1 MTNKITPSN
10 EPTGAHQLKRN
21 ERGAALILAL
31 IILFLLGAISIT
43 VLAVVSHEIR
53 IASSDLRRTETYSAA
68 ASAIERMTNEFSALF
83 QRTSNPSPTQLD
95 QIAANF
101 PSELTG
107 QGFTFTQ
114 SLKPNTDALTQM
126 QLTQGITNGSY
137 PYVDI
142 EKGPLSGLRASVSP
156 YTVTATAYNTRTGAQ
171 VTLERT
177 INNYLIPMFQFGT
190 FSDGDLE
197 FWPQPPMTF
206 NGRVHANGNIYF
218 GGDIT
223 FTSKVTTANEA
234 VRTVLRNNGAL
245 PTGYSAGNPRFVVNG
260 TTVPMTQGSVVG
272 GPKLAQPRTDKRGN
286 FPAGTPLGTDNASWN
301 STSIKTA
308 NGTANQFDGQLLTKG
323 TGALPLLL
331 PMQLDG
337 KMPREIIKRSMP
349 DDSSALVSGRF
360 HSKAEIR
367 ILIDDES
374 AGNGANNVAGIG
386 NDTSGSQKGK
396 ALSSFKPASLD
407 GGKALRVVK
416 DDGTGYVAGQADWL
430 QGNPTLNKK
439 AETVRGIKAYTITT
453 SSAASTTTG
462 GKNATSAELTSGA
475 NSAIDKSP
483 NGAFIPP
490 GSGITGRIL
499 IEVRQPNGTWLDVTS
514 TILSMGMTVGEPN
527 GIVYLQRPLWAAYM
541 QGGRDR
547 KGDSNHNNYLNY
559 FLDTSVTDRRC
570 IADGEISKV
579 AAFNAS
585 GYIYEH
591 DNTLD
596 DDPHPG
602 TARCLPTNTTMAR
615 DDQFSTAPGSLNKIV
630 PISVYNVREGRI
642 DETNLSATVVYER
655 GIIGVVDI
663 NMRNLARWLDGVYD
677 NNLLNGTNAVSTN
690 IDGTD
695 GYVVYI
701 SDRRGDRVKQEWNA
715 AKLAINTTNGL
726 VDNEDVYGYN
736 QANGDVPN
744 PGEDVIDAGYDPVKL
759 KNKKDSLQIDLKEL
773 PGPAQIA
780 IPSPS
785 PTPPSGVDSTDFT
798 RSVTV
803 AEWQLPTNASP
814 FVSHPAP
821 TTTTAN
827 APGYYF
833 RRAVRLLN
841 GEDLMITG
849 ATGKLSA
856 TKGITVSTENMVFI
870 WGNYNT
876 TGISGQPTGA
886 STPNDPTQT
895 NSFLGDQIPTAIV
908 SDAFFPLSKTWY
920 DALPSLYPEGADK
933 RIADAGS
940 TLDSSAIT
948 TGQETSVRAG
958 IISGTTMS
966 AMVGTTAPT
975 DYLAWL
981 NGGVHNFP
989 RFLETWGNVVPPAWQ
1004 KRWNYVG
1011 SFILLYNSTQ
1021 AVGPYSVENSVVY
1034 YPPKRNWGFDIT
1046 FNDPKKL
1053 PPGTPQ
1059 FQYIEA
1065 TGFRQI
1071 F

>member
-1 MTNKITPSN
+1 MTNELTQSGELTPSR
-10 EPTGAHQLKRN
+10 QSRQD
-21 ERGAALILAL
+21 ERGAVLVLVL

-43 VLAVVSHEIR
+43 VLAVVSHEMR
-53 IASSDLRRTETYSAA
+53 IAGSDLRRTETYSAA
-68 ASAIERMTNEFSALF
+68 ASAMERMTNEFSALF
-83 QRTSNPSPTQLD
+83 QRTTNPTQTQLD
-95 QIAANF
+95 LIAGSF
-101 PSELTG
+101 PSELTSR
-107 QGFTFTQ
+107 GFKFSQ
-114 SLKPNTDALTQM
+114 SMSPDSDALAKMRQ
-126 QLTQGITNGSY
+126 TQGITNGSY

-142 EKGPLSGLRASVSP
+142 EKGSLAGLKASVSP
-156 YTVTATAYNTRTGAQ
+156 YTMSVTATNSYTGAQ

-234 VRTVLRNNGAL
+234 VRTVLRNNGTL

-260 TTVPMTQGSVVG
+260 TTVQMTQGSVVA
-272 GPKLAQPRTDKRGN
+272 GPRLTQPRTDKRGN
-286 FPAGTPLGTDNASWN
+286 FASDTPSGTDNSTWN
-301 STSIKTA
+301 STSVMTA
-308 NGTANQFDGQLLTKG
+308 NGTANRFGGQLLTKG

-337 KMPREIIKRSMP
+337 KQPREIIKRSMP
-349 DDSSALVSGRF
+349 DDSNALAAGRF
-360 HSKAEIR
+360 HAKAEIR
-367 ILIDDES
+367 ILIDDEI
-374 AGNGANNVAGIG
+374 AGYGNSNVAGIG
-386 NDTSGSQKGK
+386 KDAVTGLQKGVK
-396 ALSSFKPASLD
+396 LSTFNPSTLD

-416 DDGTGYVAGQADWL
+416 DDGTGYADTTDWL
-430 QGNPTLNKK
+430 QGKPSLNKK
-439 AETVRGIKAYTITT
+439 AETVRGIRSYSVAGT
-453 SSAASTTTG
+453 SNNSVTG
-462 GKNATSAELTSGA
+462 GKNANTVAELTSSG
-475 NSAIDKSP
+475 NGSLPHSP
-483 NGAFIPP
+483 NGALIPP

-499 IEVRQPNGTWLDVTS
+499 IEVRKADGTWLDVTS

-547 KGDSNHNNYLNY
+547 KGDSTHHNYLNY
-559 FLDTSVTDRRC
+559 FLDTTVTDRRC
-570 IADGEISKV
+570 IADGEVKKAV
-579 AAFNAS
+579 AFRAA
-585 GYIYEH
+585 GYIYEA
-591 DNTLD
+591 DASLD
-596 DDPHPG
+596 DDTPTSGKP
-602 TARCLPTNTTMAR
+602 CLPTSGTMSR

-642 DETNLSATVVYER
+642 DETLGSGVVYER
-655 GIIGVVDI
+655 GIVSVIDI
-663 NMRNLARWLDGVYD
+663 NMRNLARWVDGVFD
-677 NNLLNGTNAVSTN
+677 NNLLSGTNAVSTN
-690 IDGTD
+690 IDGSE
-695 GYVVYI
+695 GYVLYI
-701 SDRRGDRVKQEWNA
+701 SDRRGDRVKQEQNA
-715 AKLAINTTNGL
+715 AKQNIFTTNGT

-736 QANGDVPN
+736 QSNGNTPDA
-744 PGEDVIDAGYDPVKL
+744 GEDVIDAGFDPATG
-759 KNKKDSLQIDLKEL
+759 KNKKGSLQIDTKEL

-780 IPSPS
+780 IPSSTPA
-785 PTPPSGVDSTDFT
+785 PPSGVDAADFT

-803 AEWQLPTNASP
+803 AEWQLPSNTSP
-814 FVSHPAP
+814 FVGHPEP
-821 TTTTAN
+821 TSTTAT
-827 APGYYF
+827 ASGYYF

-841 GEDLMITG
+841 GEDLKLSG

-856 TKGITVSTENMVFI
+856 TKGITVATENMVFI

-876 TGISGQPTGA
+876 TGINGQPSNG
-886 STPNDPTQT
+886 STPNDSTQT
-895 NSFLGDQIPTAIV
+895 NYFLGDQVPSAIV

-920 DALPSLYPEGADK
+920 DALPSLYPEGSTN
-933 RIADAGS
+933 RVADAA
-940 TLDSSAIT
+940 SSSDTAGIAT
-948 TGQETSVRAG
+948 TDETSVRAG

-966 AMVGTTAPT
+966 TMVGTSAPT
-975 DYLAWL
+975 YYLAWL

-989 RFLETWGNVVPPAWQ
+989 RFLETWSDTVGTWQ
-1004 KRWNYVG
+1004 KRWNYTG

-1021 AVGPYSVENSVVY
+1021 AVGPYSVINSVVY
-1034 YPPKRNWGFDIT
+1034 SPPKRNWGFDIT

-1065 TGFRQI
+1065 TGFRQV

>member
-1 MTNKITPSN
+1 MTNEITQSN
-10 EPTGAHQLKRN
+10 NPARAHQLKAN

-31 IILFLLGAISIT
+31 IILFLLGAISVT
-43 VLAVVSHEIR
+43 VLAVVSHEMR
-53 IASSDLRRTETYSAA
+53 IAGSDLRRTETYSAA

-83 QRTSNPSPTQLD
+83 QRTSNPTSTQLT
-95 QIAANF
+95 QIAGNV
-101 PSELTG
+101 PTELTN

-114 SLKPNTDALTQM
+114 SLSQDDDALQKM
-126 QLTQGITNGSY
+126 QATQGITDGSY

-142 EKGPLSGLRASVSP
+142 EKGALSGLRASVSP
-156 YTVTATAYNTRTGAQ
+156 FKVSATAYNTKTGTK

-234 VRTVLRNNGAL
+234 VRTVLRNDGTL
-245 PTGYSAGNPRFVVNG
+245 PTVYSANTPRFIING
-260 TTVPMTQGSVVG
+260 TTVPMSQGSVVG
-272 GPKLAQPRTDKRGN
+272 GPKMNQPRTDKRGN
-286 FPAGTPLGTDNASWN
+286 FPTGTPIGTDNTTWN
-301 STSIKTA
+301 ATSVA
-308 NGTANQFDGQLLTKG
+308 PVNGTANRFGGQLLTKG

-331 PMQLDG
+331 PIQLDG
-337 KMPREIIKRSMP
+337 KQPREIIKRSMP
-349 DDSSALVSGRF
+349 DDSTALVSGRF

-367 ILIDDES
+367 ILIDDEV
-374 AGNGANNVAGIG
+374 AGSGNANVAGIPS
-386 NDTSGSQKGK
+386 TKGVT
-396 ALSSFKPASLD
+396 LSSFDPSSLD
-407 GGKALRVVK
+407 SGKALRVVK
-416 DDGTGYVAGQADWL
+416 DDGTGYVANQADWL
-430 QGNPTLNKK
+430 QGKASLNKK
-439 AETVRGIKAYTITT
+439 AETVRGIKSYSVAGT
-453 SSAASTTTG
+453 STNSVTG
-462 GKNATSAELTSGA
+462 GKNANSTAELTSGGNA
-475 NSAIDKSP
+475 SLPHSP
-483 NGAFIPP
+483 NGAIIPP

-499 IEVRQPNGTWLDVTS
+499 IEVRKPNGTWVDVTS
-514 TILSMGMTVGEPN
+514 TVLSMGMTVGEPN

-547 KGDSNHNNYLNY
+547 KGDSTHTNYLNY
-559 FLDTSVTDRRC
+559 YLDTSVSNRRC
-570 IADGEISKV
+570 IADGEVKKTV
-579 AAFNAS
+579 AFAAA
-585 GYIYEH
+585 GYLYSV
-591 DNTLD
+591 DTALD
-596 DDPHPG
+596 DDTPTTG
-602 TARCLPTNTTMAR
+602 TPCLPTSATMAR
-615 DDQFSTAPGSLNKIV
+615 DDQFSTTPGSLNKIV
-630 PISVYNVREGRI
+630 PISLYNVREGRI
-642 DETNLSATVVYER
+642 DETNLSATVAYER
-655 GIIGVVDI
+655 GIVSVIDI
-663 NMRNLARWLDGVYD
+663 NMRNLARWVDGVFD
-677 NNLLNGTNAVSTN
+677 NNLLTGTTAVSTN
-690 IDGTD
+690 IDGSD

-701 SDRRGDRVKQEWNA
+701 SDRRGDRVKQEKNA
-715 AKLAINTTNGL
+715 TNVTINTTNGL

-736 QANGDVPN
+736 QSNGGVPN
-744 PGEDVIDAGYDPVKL
+744 PGEDVIDSGVDPGSPNTIKD
-759 KNKKDSLQIDLKEL
+759 KKGSLQIDLKEL
-773 PGPAQIA
+773 PSPAQIA
-780 IPSPS
+780 IPSSTPA
-785 PTPPSGVDSTDFT
+785 PPSGVDATDFT
-798 RSVTV
+798 RSVTI
-803 AEWQLPTNASP
+803 AEWQLPANTSP
-814 FVSHPAP
+814 FVGHPEP
-821 TTTTAN
+821 TSKTAT

-841 GEDLMITG
+841 GEDLKVTG
-849 ATGKLSA
+849 GTGKLSA
-856 TKGITVSTENMVFI
+856 TKGITISTENMVFI

-876 TGISGQPTGA
+876 TGISGQPTSG
-886 STPNDPTQT
+886 STPNDNST
-895 NSFLGDQIPTAIV
+895 NSYQGDQVPSAIV

-920 DALPSLYPEGADK
+920 DALPSLYPEGADT

-940 TLDSSAIT
+940 LTDSSAIT

-966 AMVGTTAPT
+966 AMVGTAPT
-975 DYLAWL
+975 DYLQYL

-989 RFLETWGNVVPPAWQ
+989 RFLETWGNPLATLPWS

-1021 AVGPYSVENSVVY
+1021 AIGPYSVENSVVY

-1065 TGFRQI
+1065 TGFRQV

>member
-1 MTNKITPSN
+1 
-10 EPTGAHQLKRN
+10 
-21 ERGAALILAL
+21 
-31 IILFLLGAISIT
+31 
-43 VLAVVSHEIR
+43 
-53 IASSDLRRTETYSAA
+53 
-68 ASAIERMTNEFSALF
+68 
-83 QRTSNPSPTQLD
+83 
-95 QIAANF
+95 
-101 PSELTG
+101 
-107 QGFTFTQ
+107 
-114 SLKPNTDALTQM
+114 
-126 QLTQGITNGSY
+126 
-137 PYVDI
+137 
-142 EKGPLSGLRASVSP
+142 
-156 YTVTATAYNTRTGAQ
+156 
-171 VTLERT
+171 
-177 INNYLIPMFQFGT
+177 
-190 FSDGDLE
+190 
-197 FWPQPPMTF
+197 MTF

-234 VRTVLRNNGAL
+234 VRTVLRNNGSLPAL
-245 PTGYSAGNPRFVVNG
+245 YSLGKPRFIVNG
-260 TTVPMTQGSVVG
+260 TTVQMTQGSVVG
-272 GPKLAQPRTDKRGN
+272 GPKMNQPRTDKRGN
-286 FPAGTPLGTDNASWN
+286 FPAGTPIGTDNSTWN
-301 STSIKTA
+301 TNSIKTA
-308 NGTANQFDGQLLTKG
+308 DGTDNQFGGQLLTKG
-323 TGALPLLL
+323 TGGQSLLL
-331 PMQLDG
+331 PIQLDG

-349 DDSSALVSGRF
+349 DDSGVLVAGRF

-367 ILIDDES
+367 ILIDDEI

-386 NDTSGSQKGK
+386 NDASGTQKGK
-396 ALSSFKPASLD
+396 ALSSFIPSSLD
-407 GGKALRVVK
+407 GGNALRVVK
-416 DDGTGYVAGQADWL
+416 DDGTGYVASQADWW
-430 QGNPTLNKK
+430 QGNPSLNKK

-453 SSAASTTTG
+453 SSTASSSTG
-462 GKNATSAELTSGA
+462 GKNATSSDLTSTA
-475 NSAIDKSP
+475 NASIDKSP

-490 GSGITGRIL
+490 GSGIKGRIL
-499 IEVRQPNGTWLDVTS
+499 IEVRKPDGTWLDVTS

-547 KGDSNHNNYLNY
+547 KGDSTHHNYLNY
-559 FLDTSVTDRRC
+559 FLDTSVSSRRC
-570 IADGEISKV
+570 IADGEILKSV
-579 AAFNAS
+579 NFNAA
-585 GYIYEH
+585 GYIYAL
-591 DNTLD
+591 DTGLD
-596 DDPHPG
+596 DD
-602 TARCLPTNTTMAR
+602 TASTTGPCLPTSGTMSR
-615 DDQFSTAPGSLNKIV
+615 DDQFSTTSGSLNKIV

-642 DETNLSATVVYER
+642 DETNLSATSVYER
-655 GIIGVVDI
+655 GIVGVVDI
-663 NMRNLARWLDGVYD
+663 NMRNLARWVDGAFD
-677 NNLLNGTNAVSTN
+677 NNLLRGTNAVSTN
-690 IDGTD
+690 IDGSD

-701 SDRRGDRVKQEWNA
+701 SDRRGDRVKQERNA
-715 AKLAINTTNGL
+715 VNLVINTTNGL

-736 QANGDVPN
+736 QNNGDTPN

-773 PGPAQIA
+773 PSPAAIS

-785 PTPPSGVDSTDFT
+785 PTPPTNVAASTFT

-803 AEWQLPTNASP
+803 SEWYLPAN
-814 FVSHPAP
+814 HPAP
-821 TTTTAN
+821 TSNTAT

-841 GEDLMITG
+841 GEDLKITG
-849 ATGKLSA
+849 GTGKLSA

-876 TGISGQPTGA
+876 TGISGQPTNG
-886 STPNDPTQT
+886 STPNDGST
-895 NSFLGDQIPTAIV
+895 NSYQGNQIPAAIV

-920 DALPSLYPEGADK
+920 DALPSLYPEGADN

-940 TLDSSAIT
+940 TSDSSAIT

-975 DYLAWL
+975 DYLVWL

-989 RFLETWGNVVPPAWQ
+989 RFLETWGNPVAATPWS

-1065 TGFRQI
+1065 TGFRQV